1 MSLLR
6 KTASDWLNR
15 RPAAWKILPAL
26 LLLSAVGCDS
36 GRHSSAG
43 FRLPDDGSVERGK
56 IAFLSLECNR
66 CHEVSGV
73 DLPRPTVQPAV
84 PVILG
89 GPVTSEVP
97 DGYLVTSII
106 NPSHRFAPY
115 PKELITVGGK
125 SRMPEYEQIT
135 ARQLADIVAF
145 LQSRYTVR
153 RGSPKYPYF

>member
-1 MSLLR
+1 MSRLR
-6 KTASDWLNR
+6 KIASDCR
-15 RPAAWKILPAL
+15 KFTPAIWKILAAV
-26 LLLSAVGCDS
+26 LLLSAAGCDS

-43 FRLPDDGSVERGK
+43 FRLPDNGSVDRGK
-56 IAFLSLECNR
+56 TAFLSLECNR

-89 GPVTSEVP
+89 GLVTSEVP
-97 DGYLVTSII
+97 DGYLATSII
-106 NPSHRFAPY
+106 NPSHKLAPY

-125 SRMPEYEQIT
+125 SRMPEYDQIT

-145 LQSRYTVR
+145 LQSRYIVR